1 MYNRKDEI
9 IISLLENISNSLSDI
24 RYEMENYTPDR
35 GFFVESL
42 EGYQSSIDQYLQE
55 LGKYFEKENNDV

>member
-9 IISLLENISNSLSDI
+9 IISLFENISNSFNDI

-35 GFFVESL
+35 GFFLESL
-42 EGYQSSIDQYLQE
+42 EGYQASIDQDLQE
-55 LGKYFEKENNDV
+55 LGKYFEKGVGDV

>member
-42 EGYQSSIDQYLQE
+42 EWYQSRLNQDLQE
-55 LGKYFEKENNDV
+55 LGKYFEKGTNDV